1 MLDELLDG
9 LLDALFPERCPL
21 CGCGQPG
28 GGPCPAH
35 VFDAADTSARCGR
48 CAARLGDGL
57 PDGFRCAA
65 CARRPP
71 RFQRAVCLGDYAV
84 GAPLREWVLAL
95 KHGGRMDLAEPLGR
109 ALAQRWRTDRQ
120 GPPSV
125 QDPSMEPDPR
135 RASSNRARRRRR
147 DRDRAHAASALFV
160 PVPLHPLRR
169 LERGYDQAWSLARVV
184 ATELD
189 LPARRLLRR
198 RRWTEPQGGAGVA
211 SRTANVAGV
220 FRPVRGAARALRDRE
235 VWLVDDV
242 LTSGATLSECAAVL
256 RRCGAVRVG
265 VLVLA
270 RAGGGRGSPG
280 WKSEPGEP

>member
-1 MLDELLDG
+1 MH
-9 LLDALFPERCPL
+9 AF
-21 CGCGQPG
+21 
-28 GGPCPAH
+28 
-35 VFDAADTSARCGR
+35 AADAPGARCGR

-71 RFQRAVCLGDYAV
+71 RFQRAVCLGDYAT
-84 GAPLREWVLAL
+84 GGPLREWVLAL
-95 KHGGRMDLAEPLGR
+95 KHGGRVDLAEPLGR
-109 ALAQRWRTDRQ
+109 ALALRWRAQRLD
-120 GPPSV
+120 PP
-125 QDPSMEPDPR
+125 PFEE
-135 RASSNRARRRRR
+135 RANGGGRRRRGR
-147 DRDRAHAASALFV
+147 ERARAASALFV

-169 LERGYDQAWSLARVV
+169 LERGYDQAWCLARVV
-184 ATELD
+184 AAELE

-211 SRTANVAGV
+211 SRTSNVAGV
-220 FRPVRGAARALRDRE
+220 FRAVRGASRALGGRE

-242 LTSGATLSECAAVL
+242 LTSGATLSECAGAL
-256 RRCGAVRVG
+256 RRCGATRVG

-270 RAGGGRGSPG
+270 RAGGGRDGGG